1 MTSNN
6 DLELL
11 FLKIKNSFGEE
22 LYIRLTEINSFD
34 FDGCDIDI
42 YYSKYDTG
50 DIHIKDTDLDQ
61 DNPLGDL
68 ANRIRVA
75 IEVENG

>member
-1 MTSNN
+1 MVNNN

-11 FLKIKNSFGEE
+11 FLKTKNSFGDE
-22 LYIRLTEINSFD
+22 LYIRFTQINSFD
-34 FDGCDIDI
+34 FDGCHIDI
-42 YYSKYDTG
+42 SYGKHCTG

-68 ANRIRVA
+68 ANRIRLSL
-75 IEVENG
+75 IHI

>member
-1 MTSNN
+1 MSNNN

-11 FLKIKNSFGEE
+11 FLKVKNSFGDD
-22 LYIRLTEINSFD
+22 LCIRFTQINSFD
-34 FDGCDIDI
+34 FDDVHIDI
-42 YYSKYDTG
+42 SYAKHCTG
-50 DIHIKDTDLDQ
+50 QIKIKDTDLDQ
-61 DNPLGDL
+61 NNPLGDL